1 MKRSAALAILSPRMQ
16 TGLRPGRA
24 SVQNPRARPT
34 LPFSPGKKKKRGG
47 ENGTKRCQETPSP
60 SCVAPKSSSPRRR
73 ALGLVAESEIGL
85 RFSERT
91 FCGAAKRR
99 RQKGPV
105 ITGPKTSQRRFRGR
119 PQSYCEPPRRL
130 LHLDAPAGT
139 ARPCRA

>member
-1 MKRSAALAILSPRMQ
+1 MKRRAALAILSPRMQ

-24 SVQNPRARPT
+24 SVQNPRARPA
-34 LPFSPGKKKKRGG
+34 LPSSPGKKKGG

-73 ALGLVAESEIGL
+73 ALGLVAESEIRL

-119 PQSYCEPPRRL
+119 PQSYCEPPMRL
-130 LHLDAPAGT
+130 LQLDAPAGT
-139 ARPCRA
+139 ARPRRA